1 MQCGLSA
8 GSSVDTH
15 SVNLISRANSQC
27 ALQRCSHS
35 LRLFSCVLSQ
45 WIHTAEAY
53 AVSLYKVALG
63 GGVCGSAVLDPH
75 ELMPLGNRRNPSYVR
90 THECWRTRGCIQ
102 SEKQLEASFTCPQ
115 LKFTF
120 NVPVRAGGQKN
131 NKAWL
136 INSAAMT

>member
-1 MQCGLSA
+1 MFALSA
-8 GSSVDTH
+8 LVFMRALTVDTH
-15 SVNLISRANSQC
+15 SRGICSVT
-27 ALQRCSHS
+27 LQGGAGRWGV
-35 LRLFSCVLSQ
+35 RLSC
-45 WIHTAEAY
+45 
-53 AVSLYKVALG
+53 
-63 GGVCGSAVLDPH
+63 LDPH

-131 NKAWL
+131 NKTWL